1 MTSSY
6 RRSLMPTGTDVKSL
20 RVPRARGVDPTIRPV
35 PKKNAED
42 HEIERRI
49 RAHIRR
55 EMVEREIGVNEAGR
69 RLGVKEGTLS
79 RILSESRG
87 FGSGFIL
94 RVQRAFKIPA
104 KMLLEEDPTD
114 PALLAPGV
122 PEEPPKPRPTRAR

>member
-1 MTSSY
+1 
-6 RRSLMPTGTDVKSL
+6 MPTGTDVNSL
-20 RVPRARGVDPTIRPV
+20 RVPRARNAETRLRPV
-35 PKKNAED
+35 PKKNPED
-42 HEIERRI
+42 HEIERRV

-55 EMVEREIGVNEAGR
+55 EMVERQIGVNEAGR

-104 KMLLEEDPTD
+104 KMLLEEDPAD

-122 PEEPPKPRPTRAR
+122 PGEPPTTKRPRGK